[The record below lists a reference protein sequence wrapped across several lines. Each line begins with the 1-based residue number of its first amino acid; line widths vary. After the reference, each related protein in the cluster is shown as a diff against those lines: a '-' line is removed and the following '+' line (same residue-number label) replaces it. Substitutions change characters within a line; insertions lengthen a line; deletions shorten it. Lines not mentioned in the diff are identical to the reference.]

1 MNKLWILGLGPGHK
15 DYILPIVNKKLREA
29 DIVVGGKRHLESIEI
44 TGIKRKLD
52 IPLYKTIDY
61 LKDNYKDNQIA
72 VVVSGDTGFFSM
84 LDLLKMHFKNEEL
97 ETYPGISSLQYMFS
111 KLNKSYK
118 NAYIGSVHGR
128 KIDFKNIVNY
138 KIIGL
143 LTDKVMTPEKIR
155 IELNKLEIKGK
166 IFVGE
171 NLSYE
176 NEKIGEYNIDSII
189 NEKYSSLSVVV
200 IEIE

>member
-143 LTDKVMTPEKIR
+143 L
-155 IELNKLEIKGK
+155 
-166 IFVGE
+166 
-171 NLSYE
+171 
-176 NEKIGEYNIDSII
+176 
-189 NEKYSSLSVVV
+189 
-200 IEIE
+200 

>member
-15 DYILPIVNKKLREA
+15 DYILPIVNRKIKEA
-29 DIVVGGKRHLESIEI
+29 DIVVGGKRHLESIE
-44 TGIKRKLD
+44 TSGIKRKLD

-61 LKDNYKDNQIA
+61 LKDNYKNNQIA

-84 LDLLKMHFKNEEL
+84 LDLLKIHFKNEEL
-97 ETYPGISSLQYMFS
+97 KTYPGISSLQYMFS

-128 KIDFKNIVNY
+128 KIDFKSITSY
-138 KIIGL
+138 KTIGL
-143 LTDKVMTPEKIR
+143 LTDKIMTPEKIR
-155 IELNKLEIKGK
+155 IELNKLEFKGK

-176 NEKIGEYNIDSII
+176 NEKIEEYNIDSII
-189 NEKYSSLSVVV
+189 NVKYSSLSVVV

>member
-15 DYILPIVNKKLREA
+15 DYILPIVKKKLREA
-29 DIVVGGKRHLESIEI
+29 DIVVGGKRHLESVE
-44 TGIKRKLD
+44 TSAIKRKLD

-61 LKDNYKDNQIA
+61 LKDNYKNNQIA
-72 VVVSGDTGFFSM
+72 VIVSGDTGFFSM
-84 LDLLKMHFKNEEL
+84 LDLLKTHFKNEEL

-128 KIDFKNIVNY
+128 EIDFKSIVNY

-143 LTDKVMTPEKIR
+143 LTDKIMTPEKIR
-155 IELNKLEIKGK
+155 GKLNELNLKGK

-176 NEKIGEYNIDSII
+176 NEKIGEYNINSII
-189 NEKYSSLSVVV
+189 NVKYSSLSVVV